1 MSFSVIDSLKKTLMV
16 KPHPA
21 GVPFIAVGAIAA
33 ALFLSV
39 SKLLFVVFLFFT
51 VFCLYFFRDPIRVTP
66 TKSSLVVSP
75 GDGLISAIDGD
86 LLLPAEIR
94 GDDTGKYTRISI
106 FLSVLDVHVNR
117 IPVAS
122 AIMKK
127 VYKPGKFLNAELDKA
142 SEENER
148 CSVLLKTAEGRTLC
162 LVQIAGLIARRIVNE
177 LKEGQ
182 SVAAGSRFGIIRFGS
197 RVDLY
202 IPDGVA
208 PLVCV
213 GQRAVGGETVFADFD
228 GREPSRKGT
237 AI

>member
-21 GVPFIAVGAIAA
+21 GIPFIAVGAIAG

-39 SKLLFVVFLFFT
+39 SKVLFVLFLLFT
-51 VFCLYFFRDPIRVTP
+51 VFCLYFFRDPVRVTP
-66 TKSSLVVSP
+66 TKSSLIVSP
-75 GDGLISAIDGD
+75 GDGLVSAIDGD
-86 LLLPAEIR
+86 VMLPAEIR
-94 GDDTGKYTRISI
+94 GEDTGKYTRISI

-122 AIMKK
+122 AVMKK

-148 CSVLLKTAEGRTLC
+148 CSVILKTAEGRTLC

-182 SVAAGSRFGIIRFGS
+182 SVGAGARFGIIRFGS

-202 IPDGVA
+202 IPDGIA
-208 PLVCV
+208 PLVCE
-213 GQRAVGGETVFADFD
+213 GQRAVGGETVLADFD
-228 GREPSRKGT
+228 SREPARKG
-237 AI
+237 AAA

>member
-39 SKLLFVVFLFFT
+39 SKFLFAVFFIFT
-51 VFCLYFFRDPIRVTP
+51 IFCLYFFRDPVRVTP

-75 GDGLISAIDGD
+75 GDGLVSAIDGD
-86 LLLPAEIR
+86 VMLPAEIR
-94 GDDTGKYTRISI
+94 GDDTGRYTRISI

-117 IPVAS
+117 IPIAS
-122 AIMKK
+122 AVMKK
-127 VYKPGKFLNAELDKA
+127 IYKPGKFLNAELDKA

-162 LVQIAGLIARRIVNE
+162 LVQIAGLIARRIVND

-182 SVAAGSRFGIIRFGS
+182 SVAAGSRYGIIRFGS

-202 IPDGVA
+202 IPDGIA

-213 GQRAVGGETVFADFD
+213 GQRAVGGETVLADFD
-228 GREPSRKGT
+228 SREQARKGT
-237 AI
+237 SL